1 MCLLNQEHAA
11 RAPEQLPL
19 TCYFLL
25 GATLYLL
32 FIPVFPHLPIRAW
45 STPRFFFPENKVLC
59 YLICQEAKHESQEL
73 LCLLLRAAGLSLAGK
88 WCTGGRGRARRQQV
102 ALLFVPHP
110 WSLQDPSSESSGP
123 SPAELVEP
131 NAECP
136 HLILAK
142 TQTPH

>member
-1 MCLLNQEHAA
+1 MQHELLSNCLSPAISSSEPPSTYFSFLSF
-11 RAPEQLPL
+11 L
-19 TCYFLL
+19 TCRSVL
-25 GATLYLL
+25 GA
-32 FIPVFPHLPIRAW
+32 HLA
-45 STPRFFFPENKVLC
+45 FFFPENKVFC